1 MGTGSISHHDLTA
14 SPEAGHVADV
24 LQTSCR
30 RWKLL
35 DILLIFSRT
44 VLAGLLILGS
54 AFAIDHWT
62 YLLLQDGSLGSIGRW
77 IYFLL
82 LVVIYPPMSIYL
94 IARSL
99 KGRINPLFVAQ
110 QIEEVSPEIKNLSLI
125 HI

>member
-62 YLLLQDGSLGSIGRW
+62 YLLLQDGSLGSIGR
-77 IYFLL
+77 
-82 LVVIYPPMSIYL
+82 
-94 IARSL
+94 
-99 KGRINPLFVAQ
+99 RINDYKQEKVNPPTYRA
-110 QIEEVSPEIKNLSLI
+110 E
-125 HI
+125 